1 VVAYGPSTGSMLAAS
16 ADRDRAVDVLRA
28 AFVEGRLTQAEFS
41 QRVARVQASRT
52 YNQLAELVGDLPIG
66 PHVPALIPRSS
77 PQDGTQH
84 GPGQHSPGGG
94 HSPGGHSPGTD
105 GPGGHDSGQL
115 ASAQPGSAAAEN
127 NDRQAATPL
136 AHLALT
142 ALVVFT
148 LAALFTAL
156 IVYMHILGQ
165 PTNVQL
171 SPGMTQLQPAQ
182 FPPAQ
187 FPQVQLMPALSP
199 IPHTLPTPLTPLRP

>member
-1 VVAYGPSTGSMLAAS
+1 
-16 ADRDRAVDVLRA
+16 
-28 AFVEGRLTQAEFS
+28 VEGRLTQAEFS
-41 QRVARVQASRT
+41 QRVARVLASRT
-52 YNQLAELVGDLPIG
+52 YNQLAELVGDLPVG

-84 GPGQHSPGGG
+84 GPGQHSPGQHAPGQHAPGQHGPGG
-94 HSPGGHSPGTD
+94 GQGPGGHSLGTH
-105 GPGGHDSGQL
+105 GPDGHDSGRL

-187 FPQVQLMPALSP
+187 FPPAQFPQVQLMPALSP